1 MRLVRDKNFY
11 RTIFRISLPTA
22 FSSLVSF
29 LVVVADDIMVSSITN
44 GVTEGYGKI
53 AQAAV
58 SQVNALTAF
67 FTATLLGLVSGSSVL
82 ISQYWGKKDM
92 PRIKR
97 LFSIVFAVSMAVTL
111 LFVLAARLFPEPVI
125 RLVLRAGDESAAEAT
140 RLALA
145 YFAIV
150 CFSWIPYAVTNSLTG
165 MLRSVEVV
173 RVTLYVSVASLV
185 MNISL
190 NYVLIFGK
198 LGLPA
203 MGVEGAALATVLTR
217 VIEMLIVAF
226 YTFRVQKVVDVRPRD
241 FFTFD
246 RALAHDYARYGL
258 PVGLTDMQ
266 WSFIG
271 LLKAA
276 IIGRLTTYFIAANA
290 ITSAMMNLGTMFTF
304 ALAGGA
310 CVMVGKAVGRGD
322 YDTAREYSRTI
333 QVMFAL
339 IGVCM
344 CGGRVPACARRS
356 LPAVRLRAGRAGGL
370 PRHADDRHRRGHADR
385 HQLPCVLLRGHQ
397 PRRGRQ
403 PLRRRRGY
411 DLRLARRAARHADR
425 RALQLAAARRVP
437 HDPYR
442 PVLQMAHRLPPP
454 ARG

>member
-246 RALAHDYARYGL
+246 RALAHDYARL
-258 PVGLTDMQ
+258 R
-266 WSFIG
+266 
-271 LLKAA
+271 A
-276 IIGRLTTYFIAANA
+276 
-290 ITSAMMNLGTMFTF
+290 
-304 ALAGGA
+304 AGGTDRHA
-310 CVMVGKAVGRGD
+310 MVVHRASEGRDHRAADDVLHRRQRHYQRHDEPGHDVHLRPRGRRVRDGGQGRRPRRLRHRAGILAHDSGD
-322 YDTAREYSRTI
+322 VRADRR
-333 QVMFAL
+333 VH
-339 IGVCM
+339 G
-344 CGGRVPACARRS
+344 GGRVPAARAVH
-356 LPAVRLRAGRAGGL
+356 PAVRLRGRT
-370 PRHADDRHRRGHADR
+370 RRCS
-385 HQLPCVLLRGHQ
+385 PS
-397 PRRGRQ
+397 PRR
-403 PLRRRRGY
+403 
-411 DLRLARRAARHADR
+411 
-425 RALQLAAARRVP
+425 
-437 HDPYR
+437 
-442 PVLQMAHRLPPP
+442 
-454 ARG
+454 